1 MANIKV
7 GGTDTMKAALISKR
21 ASGRQSYKKAPV
33 TAPHERVTPSQ
44 ERSYTATEAKNE
56 FGHMLDQAIQG
67 ATIVITKH
75 DAPRAILI
83 SMDKFT
89 ALQQAPQLKLDTLSA
104 EFDAVLARMQST
116 TARVGMER
124 AFNASPKELGKAAL
138 GAVRKRG

>member
-1 MANIKV
+1 
-7 GGTDTMKAALISKR
+7 MKAALISKR
-21 ASGRQSYKKAPV
+21 ASGRQNYKKAPV
-33 TAPHERVTPSQ
+33 MTPRGQVTPNQ

-56 FGHMLDQAIQG
+56 FGRVLDQAIQG

-89 ALQQAPQLKLDTLSA
+89 ALQRAPQLKFDTLSA

-124 AFNASPKELGKAAL
+124 AFNASPKELGKTAL